1 MPKLGDSYST
11 GKGGE
16 KDTWSYLSNLGFVR
30 PSIEQRKYIES
41 LFKDMGILIN
51 KRGFDVINKN
61 WNEIDPPVLYEVK
74 SCGSVRGKNITEGF
88 KGLGFTLT
96 EAEKKN
102 AEALRENFQFIFV
115 NVATQKHLIV
125 SLDEFF
131 HPKNSR
137 IYQTWS
143 VFITTDLSPTKRS
156 SGN

>member
-30 PSIEQRKYIES
+30 PSKEQRKSIES
-41 LFKDMGILIN
+41 IFKERGIVIN

-61 WNEIDPPVLYEVK
+61 WNKNDPPVLYEVK
-74 SCGSVRGKNITEGF
+74 SCGSVRGKKIAEGF

-125 SLDEFF
+125 RLEEFF
-131 HPKNSR
+131 HSKHAR
-137 IYQTWS
+137 IYPTWS
-143 VFITTDLSPTKRS
+143 VFIITDLSPTKRS